1 MAVSVLPS
9 CSNRGAFLGRKTG
22 LSDDNDI
29 VEAKFL
35 SSVGWFTND
44 DDVGEDIPGSDN
56 VGRLLYLIENR
67 STALPARQNEIS
79 WNRRRSMKS
88 CLEGTDRLI
97 EWTVQQ
103 EKMPGVSLITR
114 MIQYV

>member
-1 MAVSVLPS
+1 M
-9 CSNRGAFLGRKTG
+9 GRKTG

-35 SSVGWFTND
+35 SSVGWFAND
-44 DDVGEDIPGSDN
+44 DDVVEVSPGFDN
-56 VGRLLYLIENR
+56 VGRKLNLIENR

-88 CLEGTDRLI
+88 CLEGTDRPI

-103 EKMPGVSLITR
+103 EKMLGVSIMTR
-114 MIQYV
+114 MIHYV